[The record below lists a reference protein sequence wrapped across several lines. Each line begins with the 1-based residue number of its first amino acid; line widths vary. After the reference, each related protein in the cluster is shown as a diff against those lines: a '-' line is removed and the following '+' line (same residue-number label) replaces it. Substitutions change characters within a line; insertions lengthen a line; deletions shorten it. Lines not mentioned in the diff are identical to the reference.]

1 MTGGDVRIRPL
12 EPRDRLAA
20 HELAAAELLQ
30 SPYAE
35 LPSSALAAALAGESA
50 EARGLVAESEGE
62 LKALVVFGM
71 VAGAIGTGRVHLVAV
86 SAAAR
91 LRGVGGALL
100 AAAMERF
107 RDDAVRVV
115 FVEMPDDPS
124 VAPGRS
130 LLLREGFVEEARVA
144 DFFRDGV
151 SLVLLRRDV
160 A

>member
-1 MTGGDVRIRPL
+1 MLRR
-12 EPRDRLAA
+12 
-20 HELAAAELLQ
+20 

-35 LPSSALAAALAGESA
+35 LPASALAAALAGESA
-50 EARGLVAESEGE
+50 EGRALVAESAGE
-62 LKALVVFGM
+62 MKGLVVFGM

-86 SAAAR
+86 PAAER

-100 AAAMERF
+100 VAAMERF
-107 RDDAVRVV
+107 RDDDVRVV

-124 VAPGRS
+124 HAPTRS